1 MLAKGS
7 FLSIFLRLGG
17 WRQVVSVDVARS
29 ATTSGGR
36 KFGRVSGARFKSAC
50 LGIGLAAGNERG
62 LFYFVRFTLPRIVGV
77 VYIYILCKTLIS
89 PC

>member
-29 ATTSGGR
+29 ARHRGKSCEFR
-36 KFGRVSGARFKSAC
+36 ERVKSAC
-50 LGIGLAAGNERG
+50 LGIGLAAETN
-62 LFYFVRFTLPRIVGV
+62 VGFSISCDLRCLGSV
-77 VYIYILCKTLIS
+77 ALYIYILCKTLS